1 MRLMCTPTE
10 IICNIAISF
19 VLGYDEDIKISSNNF
34 VELDVL
40 PYAKEGTLKE
50 KLDEIWPDVE

>member
-1 MRLMCTPTE
+1 MCTPTE